1 MGSNTHDTKEMR
13 VRTTRSRRR
22 SPGSRAVPRPGVLLA
37 SVMLGVLVVA
47 MSISGTAVA
56 VPNIGADLEASGAA
70 LHWVVAGY
78 NLTFAAFTLVCGSLA
93 DLFGRRLLFAV
104 GAVVFL
110 AGNLA
115 SALAGDILLLDAAR
129 LLTGV
134 GGAAIMASGGA
145 LLAMGF
151 DGAARTRAFAA
162 MGTMAGVGIAI
173 GPTLSGLLVGAVGW
187 RTAFLVYAAVGL
199 LILVGSAFVAESRAS
214 ERPRVD
220 WVGSVTFVVSLT
232 LVMYAVIEAPEAGWG
247 TPAVVGALAAGA
259 VLLALFFVVES
270 RVARP
275 VLDLSLVRDGRFMA
289 WCLATLTTSIGF
301 LGVLVFLPTYLQGVQ
316 GVSAQTAGLM
326 MLMLTAPV
334 LVAPSL
340 GGWMVA
346 GGVSARGTIV
356 VALLLVAGGNALLTV
371 LHPQITAL
379 GLALPLVLIGT
390 GMGLSFGITDGQA
403 MGVIEPGKA
412 GMAAGFLNTL
422 RGGAEALVIAVFGAA
437 LTSIVAARTGSSEA
451 AARATAGDVGGSDA
465 LAGHLTAAWDATS
478 WGVAALSLVAT
489 AGVFVLLAR
498 RRSAVEGVPGSD
510 RTEAEPA
517 GPEPVER

>member
-1 MGSNTHDTKEMR
+1 MP
-13 VRTTRSRRR
+13 TTRSQPRQ
-22 SPGSRAVPRPGVLLA
+22 GSRPGILLA

-56 VPNIGADLEASGAA
+56 VPDIGVDLEASGAA

-104 GAVVFL
+104 GAVLFC

-115 SALAGDILLLDAAR
+115 SALVGDILLLDAAR

-145 LLAMGF
+145 LLATAF

-162 MGTMAGVGIAI
+162 MGTMAGVGIAV
-173 GPTLSGLLVGAVGW
+173 GPTLSGLLIGAVGW
-187 RTAFLVYAAVGL
+187 RTAFLVYAVVGL
-199 LILVGSAFVAESRAS
+199 LILVGSVFVAESRAS

-220 WVGSVTFVVSLT
+220 WGGAVTFVVSLT

-247 TPAVVGALAAGA
+247 TPVVVGALAAGA
-259 VLLALFFVVES
+259 VLMVVFLAIERRAVQ
-270 RVARP
+270 P

-340 GGWMVA
+340 GGWLVTK
-346 GGVSARGTIV
+346 GVSARGMIV
-356 VALLLVAGGNALLTV
+356 LALLFVAGGNALLTV
-371 LHPQITAL
+371 LHPQISAL
-379 GLALPLVLIGT
+379 GLAPPLVLIGT

-403 MGVIEPGKA
+403 MSVIEPRRV

-437 LTSIVAARTGSSEA
+437 LTSIVAARTGSFEA
-451 AARATAGDVGGSDA
+451 AARVTAGEVGGSGE
-465 LAGHLTAAWDATS
+465 LADHFTAAWDTTS
-478 WGVAALSLVAT
+478 WGVAALSLLAT
-489 AGVFVLLAR
+489 VGVFVLLAR
-498 RRSAVEGVPGSD
+498 RRDGAGRDQGQDDTAPVG
-510 RTEAEPA
+510 AEPA
-517 GPEPVER
+517 KG

>member
-1 MGSNTHDTKEMR
+1 
-13 VRTTRSRRR
+13 
-22 SPGSRAVPRPGVLLA
+22 
-37 SVMLGVLVVA
+37 MLGVLVVA

-56 VPNIGADLEASGAA
+56 VPEIGVDLETSGAP

-93 DLFGRRLLFAV
+93 DLFGRRLLFVA
-104 GAVVFL
+104 GAVVFS

-115 SALAGDILLLDAAR
+115 SALVGDILLLDAAR

-134 GGAAIMASGGA
+134 GGAAIMASGGG
-145 LLAMGF
+145 LLATAF
-151 DGAARTRAFAA
+151 DGTARTRAFAA
-162 MGTMAGVGIAI
+162 MGTMAGVGIAV
-173 GPTLSGLLVGAVGW
+173 GPTLSGLLIGAVGW
-187 RTAFLVYAAVGL
+187 RTAFLAYTAVGL
-199 LILVGSAFVAESRAS
+199 LILVGSVFVAESRAS

-220 WVGSVTFVVSLT
+220 WGGAVTFVLGLT

-247 TPAVVGALAAGA
+247 SPVVVGALAAGA
-259 VLLALFFVVES
+259 LLLALFAAIER
-270 RVARP
+270 RVAQP

-316 GVSAQTAGLM
+316 GASAQAAGVM
-326 MLMLTAPV
+326 MLLLTAPV

-340 GGWMVA
+340 GGWLVTK
-346 GGVSARGTIV
+346 GVSARGTII
-356 VALLLVAGGNALLTV
+356 VALLFVAGGNALLTV
-371 LHPQITAL
+371 LHPQISAL

-403 MGVIEPGKA
+403 MSIVESRKV

-437 LTSIVAARTGSSEA
+437 LSGIVAARTGSFEVA
-451 AARATAGDVGGSDA
+451 AQVTAGDVGGA
-465 LAGHLTAAWDATS
+465 GELADHFTAAWDITS
-478 WGVAALSLVAT
+478 WGVAALSMTAT
-489 AGVFVLLAR
+489 IGVFVLLIR
-498 RRSAVEGVPGSD
+498 RRDAAGAGRSASGQDSAAPG
-510 RTEAEPA
+510 TAAEFA
-517 GPEPVER
+517 ES

>member
-1 MGSNTHDTKEMR
+1 
-13 VRTTRSRRR
+13 
-22 SPGSRAVPRPGVLLA
+22 
-37 SVMLGVLVVA
+37 MLGVLVVA

-56 VPNIGADLEASGAA
+56 VPNIGVDLEASGAP

-104 GAVVFL
+104 GAVVFF

-115 SALAGDILLLDAAR
+115 SALVGDILLLDAAR
-129 LLTGV
+129 LFTGV

-145 LLAMGF
+145 LLATAF

-162 MGTMAGVGIAI
+162 MGTMAGVGIAV
-173 GPTLSGLLVGAVGW
+173 GPTLSGLLIGAVGW

-199 LILVGSAFVAESRAS
+199 LILAGAAFVAESRAP

-220 WVGSVTFVVSLT
+220 WAGAVTFVVSLT
-232 LVMYAVIEAPEAGWG
+232 LVMYAVIEAPEVGWG
-247 TPAVVGALAAGA
+247 TPVVVGALAAGA
-259 VLLALFFVVES
+259 VLLALFLVVER

-334 LVAPSL
+334 LAAPSL
-340 GGWMVA
+340 GGWLVA
-346 GGVSARGTIV
+346 RGVSARGTIIA
-356 VALLLVAGGNALLTV
+356 ALLLVAGGNALLTV
-371 LHPQITAL
+371 LHPQISAL
-379 GLALPLVLIGT
+379 GLAPPLVLIGT

-403 MGVIEPGKA
+403 MSIIEPRRV

-422 RGGAEALVIAVFGAA
+422 RGGAEALVIAVFGAV
-437 LTSIVAARTGSSEA
+437 LTSIVAARTGSSET
-451 AARATAGDVGGSDA
+451 AARVTAGDLEGSGA
-465 LAGHLTAAWDATS
+465 LADHLTVAWDVTS

-489 AGVFVLLAR
+489 VGVLVLLTR
-498 RRSAVEGVPGSD
+498 RRGAAGGVSEQDEG
-510 RTEAEPA
+510 EAEPV

>member
-1 MGSNTHDTKEMR
+1 
-13 VRTTRSRRR
+13 
-22 SPGSRAVPRPGVLLA
+22 
-37 SVMLGVLVVA
+37 MLGVLVVA

-56 VPNIGADLEASGAA
+56 VPEIGVDLEASGAP

-104 GAVVFL
+104 GAAVFL

-134 GGAAIMASGGA
+134 GGAAVMASGGA
-145 LLAMGF
+145 LLATAF

-187 RTAFLVYAAVGL
+187 RTAFLVYAAIGL
-199 LILVGSAFVAESRAS
+199 VILAGSAFVAESRAS

-220 WVGSVTFVVSLT
+220 WFGAVAFVVSLT

-247 TPAVVGALAAGA
+247 SPAVLGALAAGA
-259 VLLALFFVVES
+259 ALLALFFVIES

-334 LVAPSL
+334 LAAPSL
-340 GGWMVA
+340 GGWLVA
-346 GGVSARGTIV
+346 RGVSARGTIV
-356 VALLLVAGGNALLTV
+356 VALLFVAGGNALLTV
-371 LHPQITAL
+371 LHPQISAL
-379 GLALPLVLIGT
+379 GLAPPLVLIGT

-403 MGVIEPGKA
+403 MGVIEPQKV

-451 AARATAGDVGGSDA
+451 AAQVTAGDVGGSGA
-465 LAGHLTAAWDATS
+465 LAGHLTAAWDITS
-478 WGVAALSLVAT
+478 WGVAALSLAAT
-489 AGVFVLLAR
+489 AGVFALLTR
-498 RRSAVEGVPGSD
+498 RRGAVGGVPRQDG
-510 RTEAEPA
+510 TEAESA
-517 GPEPVER
+517 GPEPVGR